1 MVSFHII
8 GTPAK
13 VKCAVDCV
21 QIHANKWRSFKWK
34 IAKLFYIGLAKHCPK
49 LYNKRCCDLTD
60 DDAGDCYTKE
70 VGNSCGE
77 CPIQE
82 TGRQV
87 TVLNEVCSDLVLGP
101 GWNPP

>member
-34 IAKLFYIGLAKHCPK
+34 IAKLFYIGLAISPIATICVCQRFRDRQERRQS
-49 LYNKRCCDLTD
+49 LY
-60 DDAGDCYTKE
+60 
-70 VGNSCGE
+70 
-77 CPIQE
+77 
-82 TGRQV
+82 
-87 TVLNEVCSDLVLGP
+87 
-101 GWNPP
+101 

>member
-34 IAKLFYIGLAKHCPK
+34 IAKLILHIDVLYLLLPPFVFVRDSEIGRRGGNL
-49 LYNKRCCDLTD
+49 
-60 DDAGDCYTKE
+60 YTKQK
-70 VGNSCGE
+70 NRAS
-77 CPIQE
+77 
-82 TGRQV
+82 R
-87 TVLNEVCSDLVLGP
+87 
-101 GWNPP
+101 